1 MSFISSLFK
10 TRTPKHILE
19 VRNQKELI
27 NYFLELLPLLGY
39 DSIQVPES
47 KYAHGVNV
55 VAKKDGMRCAFKI
68 VFNPKEVGTE
78 PISELAAALVFHKA
92 KIGIVVTNGVF
103 TEKAEQYSNIKRINL
118 WDVYH
123 LDKLES
129 RLNL

>member
-1 MSFISSLFK
+1 MNFIASLFK
-10 TRTPKHILE
+10 TKTPEKVLE
-19 VRNQKELI
+19 VRNQKEFV
-27 NYFLELLPLLGY
+27 NYFLNLLPLLGY
-39 DSIQVPES
+39 DSIQVPEM

-78 PISELAAALVFHKA
+78 AISELAAALVFHKA

-123 LDKLES
+123 LDNLES
-129 RLNL
+129 KINL